1 LASPTTRH
9 SKLTLLAIS
18 GLFALL
24 ALLTWQVAGS
34 SNARAQEPSP
44 TPTRTSTPS
53 ASPTVSSTASAS
65 PSPTPSGTAAATA
78 CAGNLTGGQT
88 VTVQGSQT
96 TVRLPAGTF
105 NITVSAAGSADA
117 TFTVCHVE
125 SQARVTIGLLT
136 CREISE
142 SIPSQP
148 GVASGA
154 FLIAQIVESCTSSGT
169 AGVTGTPAAGGSAIQ
184 PPSTGSAGLAD

>member
-1 LASPTTRH
+1 MASPTARH
-9 SKLTLLAIS
+9 SKLTLLGIS

-24 ALLTWQVAGS
+24 ALLTWHIAGS

-44 TPTRTSTPS
+44 TPTRTATPV
-53 ASPTVSSTASAS
+53 ASPTVSSTAAAS

-78 CAGNLTGGQT
+78 CAGNITGGQT
-88 VTVQGSQT
+88 FTVPGSAT

-105 NITVSAAGSADA
+105 AITVSGAGADA
-117 TFTVCHVE
+117 TFTACHVE

-154 FLIAQIVESCTSSGT
+154 FLIAQIVESCTTSGT
-169 AGVTGTPAAGGSAIQ
+169 AGVTGTPAAGGSTIQ
-184 PPSTGSAGLAD
+184 PPNTGDAGLEDD